1 MLVSVGGGQHC
12 EIELQEQLSGCGSE
26 WLLHA
31 YTVMS
36 EKYYTYLIGSK
47 PIGGNL
53 LNFT

>member
-1 MLVSVGGGQHC
+1 MGVGVGGFCMH
-12 EIELQEQLSGCGSE
+12 I
-26 WLLHA
+26 
-31 YTVMS
+31 MS